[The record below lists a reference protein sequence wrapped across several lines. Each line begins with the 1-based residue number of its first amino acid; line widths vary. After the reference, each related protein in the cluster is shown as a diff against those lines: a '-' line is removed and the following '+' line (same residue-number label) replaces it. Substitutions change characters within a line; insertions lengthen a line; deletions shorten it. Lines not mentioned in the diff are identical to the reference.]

1 MKSSY
6 ELKENSTAELL
17 VTVDGQPW
25 SDALAKAYRKLASTV
40 ELKGFRKGKAPE
52 NRVRALLG
60 KQIHYEAVELVAQ
73 KALEFGLEENKG
85 IELEDRPSL
94 DVVSVDDESA
104 VLKFELVVK
113 PTVTLGDY
121 KSVKY
126 QLTKHEV
133 TEEEVDKQISLLQNQ
148 HAEEVVK
155 EEGTVQQGNIAVID
169 FEGFVDGVAFEGGKA
184 TEYPLEIGSHSF
196 IEGFEDQIVG
206 MAIDEEKDINVTF
219 PENYTPELAGKAAVF
234 HVKVDGIKE
243 KQLPEVNEELIAE
256 LKMGDDVKTV
266 EDLRNKL
273 KADLQ
278 READKKAETEADD
291 NFLDALCDVCSVE
304 IPQVMIDR
312 KNDETFQQQSYS
324 ISANGFD
331 MKSYLQMMGT
341 TESEYKGRLSSQS
354 EKTIKIRLILEA
366 IGKDMALEITDEEL
380 EAEYKSIA
388 DMYKMDVEKVKQVL
402 SDDMVK
408 EDVLV
413 EKTVAKLKGTD
424 AQ

>member
-73 KALEFGLEENKG
+73 KALEVGLEENKG

-331 MKSYLQMMGT
+331 MKSYLQMTGT
-341 TESEYKGRLSSQS
+341 TESEYKSRLSSQS

-366 IGKDMALEITDEEL
+366 IGKDMALEITEEEL

>member
-17 VTVDGQPW
+17 VTVDGQLW

-341 TESEYKGRLSSQS
+341 TESEYKSRLSSQS

-366 IGKDMALEITDEEL
+366 IGKDMALEITEEEL

>member
-104 VLKFELVVK
+104 VLKFQLVVK

-341 TESEYKGRLSSQS
+341 TESEYKSSLSSQS

-366 IGKDMALEITDEEL
+366 IGKDMALEITEEEL

>member
-94 DVVSVDDESA
+94 DVGSVDDESA

-155 EEGTVQQGNIAVID
+155 EDGTVQQGNIAVID

-184 TEYPLEIGSHSF
+184 TEYPL
-196 IEGFEDQIVG
+196 
-206 MAIDEEKDINVTF
+206 
-219 PENYTPELAGKAAVF
+219 
-234 HVKVDGIKE
+234 
-243 KQLPEVNEELIAE
+243 
-256 LKMGDDVKTV
+256 
-266 EDLRNKL
+266 
-273 KADLQ
+273 
-278 READKKAETEADD
+278 
-291 NFLDALCDVCSVE
+291 
-304 IPQVMIDR
+304 
-312 KNDETFQQQSYS
+312 
-324 ISANGFD
+324 
-331 MKSYLQMMGT
+331 
-341 TESEYKGRLSSQS
+341 
-354 EKTIKIRLILEA
+354 
-366 IGKDMALEITDEEL
+366 
-380 EAEYKSIA
+380 
-388 DMYKMDVEKVKQVL
+388 
-402 SDDMVK
+402 SDS
-408 EDVLV
+408 
-413 EKTVAKLKGTD
+413 
-424 AQ
+424 

>member
-6 ELKENSTAELL
+6 ELKENSIAELL

-341 TESEYKGRLSSQS
+341 TESEYKSRLSSQS

-366 IGKDMALEITDEEL
+366 IGKDMALEITEEEL

>member
-94 DVVSVDDESA
+94 DVVSVDDGSA

-133 TEEEVDKQISLLQNQ
+133 TEEEVDNQISLLQNQ

-341 TESEYKGRLSSQS
+341 TESEYKSRLSSQS

-366 IGKDMALEITDEEL
+366 IGKDMALEITEEEL

>member
-25 SDALAKAYRKLASTV
+25 SDALAKAYRKLASIV

-273 KADLQ
+273 KTDLQ

-341 TESEYKGRLSSQS
+341 TESEYKSRLSSQS

-366 IGKDMALEITDEEL
+366 IGKDMALEITEEEL

>member
-243 KQLPEVNEELIAE
+243 KQLPEVNDELIAE

-331 MKSYLQMMGT
+331 MNSYLQMMGT
-341 TESEYKGRLSSQS
+341 TESEYKSRLSSQS

-366 IGKDMALEITDEEL
+366 IGKDMALEITEEEL

>member
-17 VTVDGQPW
+17 VTVDGQSW

-324 ISANGFD
+324 IGANGFD

-341 TESEYKGRLSSQS
+341 TESEYKSRLSSQS

-366 IGKDMALEITDEEL
+366 IGKDMALEITEEEL

>member
-155 EEGTVQQGNIAVID
+155 EEGTVQQGTIAVID
-169 FEGFVDGVAFEGGKA
+169 N
-184 TEYPLEIGSHSF
+184 
-196 IEGFEDQIVG
+196 EGFEDQIVG

-243 KQLPEVNEELIAE
+243 KQLPEVNEELVAE

-341 TESEYKGRLSSQS
+341 TESEYKSRLSSQS

-366 IGKDMALEITDEEL
+366 IGKDMALEITEEEL

>member
-104 VLKFELVVK
+104 ILKFELVVK

-291 NFLDALCDVCSVE
+291 NLLDALCDVCSVE

-341 TESEYKGRLSSQS
+341 TESEYKSRLSSQS

-366 IGKDMALEITDEEL
+366 IGKDMALEITEEEL

>member
-94 DVVSVDDESA
+94 DVVSVDDESV

-133 TEEEVDKQISLLQNQ
+133 TEEEVEKQITLLQNQ

-341 TESEYKGRLSSQS
+341 TESEYKSRLSSQS

>member
-331 MKSYLQMMGT
+331 MKSYLHMMGT
-341 TESEYKGRLSSQS
+341 TESEYKSRLSSQS

-366 IGKDMALEITDEEL
+366 IGKDMALEITEEEL

>member
-155 EEGTVQQGNIAVID
+155 EEGTGRHGDIAVID
-169 FEGFVDGVAFEGGKA
+169 FEGFVDGLAFEGGKA
-184 TEYPLEIGSHSF
+184 TEYPLEIGSHAF

-341 TESEYKGRLSSQS
+341 TESEYKSRLSSQS

-366 IGKDMALEITDEEL
+366 IGKDMALEITEEEL

>member
-133 TEEEVDKQISLLQNQ
+133 TEEEVYKQISLLQNQ

-341 TESEYKGRLSSQS
+341 TESEYKSRLSSQS

-366 IGKDMALEITDEEL
+366 IGKDMALEITEEEL

>member
-148 HAEEVVK
+148 HDEEVVK

-341 TESEYKGRLSSQS
+341 TESEYKSRLSSQS

-366 IGKDMALEITDEEL
+366 IGKDMALEITEEEL

-388 DMYKMDVEKVKQVL
+388 DMYKMDIEKVKQVL

>member
-155 EEGTVQQGNIAVID
+155 EEGTVQQCNIAVID

-341 TESEYKGRLSSQS
+341 TESEYKSRLSSQS

-366 IGKDMALEITDEEL
+366 IGKDMALEITEEEL

-413 EKTVAKLKGTD
+413 EKTVAKVKGTD

>member
-6 ELKENSTAELL
+6 ELKEKSTAELL
-17 VTVDGQPW
+17 VTVDGQLW

-73 KALEFGLEENKG
+73 KALEFGLDENKN

-94 DVVSVDDESA
+94 DIVSVEDDCA

-113 PTVTLGDY
+113 PTVTLGNY
-121 KSVKY
+121 QEVKY

-133 TEEEVDKQISLLQNQ
+133 SEEEVDKEISLLQSQ

-155 EEGTVQQGNIAVID
+155 EEGTVEMGNIAVID

-196 IEGFEDQIVG
+196 IEGFEEQIVS

-219 PENYTPELAGKAAVF
+219 PENYTAELAGKPAVF

-243 KQLPEVNEELIAE
+243 KQLPEVNEEFISE
-256 LKMGDDVKTV
+256 LKMGDEVKTV
-266 EDLRNKL
+266 EDLRTKL
-273 KADLQ
+273 KTDLQ
-278 READKKAETEADD
+278 AEADRKAEAEAND
-291 NFLDALCDVCSVE
+291 NFLDALCDVCTVE
-304 IPQVMIDR
+304 IPQAMIDR
-312 KNDETFQQQSYS
+312 KNDETYQQHSYS

-331 MKSYLQMMGT
+331 MKSYLQMMGM
-341 TESEYKGRLSSQS
+341 TESEYKSQLSPQS

-366 IGKDMALEITDEEL
+366 IGKDMALEVTDEEL
-380 EAEYKSIA
+380 QAEYQSIA
-388 DMYKMDVEKVKQVL
+388 DMYKMDIEKVKQVL

-408 EDVLV
+408 DDVLV
-413 EKTVAKLKGTD
+413 EKTLDTLKGTK